1 MTIDNYLK
9 ELSSSLKNLP
19 KKDREEILD
28 FYREFAEDGN
38 MKSYEEMVERFGT
51 PQSLSSK
58 IYADSAIKTINSNKK
73 ENGYIGKAFII
84 GMAALFSL
92 PFTFPIAVATL
103 AIVFALLVIII
114 TVLFS
119 FGIVW
124 LVLTKV
130 AIVLF
135 INSFIFL
142 NPFVPGIWL
151 KYFGASLFLF
161 GIVIAIIS
169 GTIFVINWILKK
181 ITILV
186 SKIVKRSTDNV

>member
-142 NPFVPGIWL
+142 NPFMPGIWL

>member
-1 MTIDNYLK
+1 MTIDNYFK
-9 ELSSSLKNLP
+9 ELSSSLKKLP

-28 FYREFAEDGN
+28 FYIEFAEEGN

-58 IYADSAIKTINSNKK
+58 IYADSAIKKISNDEK
-73 ENGYIGKAFII
+73 ETGKIGKAFAI

-92 PFTFPIAVATL
+92 PFTFPIAISTL
-103 AIVFALLVIII
+103 AIAFALFLTIVAI
-114 TVLFS
+114 LFS
-119 FGIVW
+119 FGAVW
-124 LVLTKV
+124 LILAKV

-135 INSFIFL
+135 IESFMFL

-151 KYFGASLFLF
+151 KCLGGALFLF
-161 GIVIAIIS
+161 GIIIAIIT
-169 GTIFVINWILKK
+169 GTIFVTSWILKK